1 LEYVLI
7 VLAGIAA
14 GFVNTLAGGGS
25 TLTLAALTFA
35 GLPSPVANATNR
47 VAIFF
52 QTGVAT
58 LKFKKH
64 DKLRIKPILH
74 ITAAA
79 IVGAIVGSLFAV
91 NISSEAF
98 DIVLGIVFI
107 FILIM
112 MLRPKNNSENSRTS
126 LPKWAELLIFS
137 GVGLYG
143 GFVQAGVGFIF
154 LATLNLVESFNLV
167 KANAAKVFIVLCY
180 TVFSLIVFASSGK
193 IMWGYGLLLAAG
205 NVIGAYIGAASAIK
219 KGEQIVKIVL
229 AIAIAFACLKL
240 FGVIQI

>member
-1 LEYVLI
+1 MEYLLI

-79 IVGAIVGSLFAV
+79 IVGAIIGSLFAV

-98 DIVLGIVFI
+98 DIVLGLVFI

-112 MLRPKNNSENSRTS
+112 MLRPKNNSDANKTS
-126 LPKWAELLIFS
+126 LPKWGELLIFF

-180 TVFSLIVFASSGK
+180 TVFSLIVFATSGK

-219 KGEQIVKIVL
+219 KGEKLVKVVL

>member
-1 LEYVLI
+1 MEYVLI

-14 GFVNTLAGGGS
+14 GFINTLAGGGS
-25 TLTLAALTFA
+25 TITLAALTFA
-35 GLPSPVANATNR
+35 GLPSPIANATNR
-47 VAIFF
+47 IAIFF

-74 ITAAA
+74 ITIAA
-79 IVGAIVGSLFAV
+79 IIGAIAGSLFAV
-91 NISSEAF
+91 NISSETF
-98 DIVLGIVFI
+98 DIVLGVVFI
-107 FILIM
+107 LILIM
-112 MLRPKNNSENSRTS
+112 MLRPKKSEKESSRR
-126 LPKWAELLIFS
+126 LPKWAELLIFF

-219 KGEQIVKIVL
+219 KGEKIVKIVL

>member
-219 KGEQIVKIVL
+219 KGEKIVKIVL

>member
-126 LPKWAELLIFS
+126 LPKWAELLIFF